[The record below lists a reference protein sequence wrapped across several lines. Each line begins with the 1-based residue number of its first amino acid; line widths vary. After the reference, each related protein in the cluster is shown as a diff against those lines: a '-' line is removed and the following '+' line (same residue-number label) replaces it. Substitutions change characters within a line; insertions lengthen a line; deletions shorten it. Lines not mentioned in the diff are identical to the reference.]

1 MNIPIR
7 KIINIFLLLLFVI
20 CAVLIIKWSSVPF
33 ITEALDCRIFSKP
46 ENIDEVLL
54 GIVTGYSTG
63 YVIYVL
69 TVLLPDYIQRSPMK
83 KQCVIELHEI
93 YSKSVG
99 TLLLMYKSVLTEK
112 EWEKIDAMD
121 DLDALDSAFYE
132 KIRKFDMYADAYT
145 LYHFKDGKAMMWCDY
160 WEKLADYFQNDSVQ
174 IFLRYHAYL
183 DDNMIKVVVNIKNNV
198 FLGMM
203 TGNTIGVN
211 QIIKGKDG
219 YKYFDA
225 VSVSDY
231 FNSTDRATPIF
242 MNEYNLKQLKEYDAL
257 LREMRKI
264 IYSMN
269 KKEKQRPAFYLERLK
284 DKKTGKC
291 ASAITTVVDAEK

>member
-121 DLDALDSAFYE
+121 DLDALDS
-132 KIRKFDMYADAYT
+132 
-145 LYHFKDGKAMMWCDY
+145 KAMMWCDY

-242 MNEYNLKQLKEYDAL
+242 MNEYNLKQLKEHVAL